1 MNMDYKT
8 IKTDI
13 LVIGNGG
20 SGLRAAIEADKYDV
34 DVLVV
39 GTSIVGKAH
48 TVMAEGGI
56 NAALGNVHPEDSW
69 EVHFSDTI
77 KEGIYINNQMMV
89 EELTKE
95 MPRRIHDLEEYGAI
109 FDRTPDG
116 KIAQRR
122 FGAQTYWRTCYIG
135 DITGHEVLMALVE
148 ETRKRGIKHIDEVMV
163 TRLLAKGNDIAGAVG
178 IELSTGEIVVFKA
191 KSIILASGGAGRI
204 FKWTTNP
211 KEACGMGYAMAYDI
225 GAELMDMEM
234 FQFHPTGM
242 VYPESARGIL
252 VTEAVRGDGGILLN
266 SNNERFMA
274 RYDPKRMEVSA
285 RDIVARAIYSEI
297 QEGRGFE
304 HGGVH
309 LDIASQK
316 SPDYIK
322 SRLPRMYKQFLD
334 FAHTD
339 ITKEPMEV
347 APSAHYYMGGI
358 KVRVE
363 DQMSTTV
370 NGLFPCGETQCGI
383 HGANRLG
390 GNSMAE
396 TQVSGQKAGK
406 FAALYALENDFK
418 DIDSTDI
425 DNEITRL
432 FDYFDNKDGIKPQK
446 IKKEIQ
452 EAMWDYGG
460 IVRDKEKLCE
470 GIKTIQNIRQRS
482 KDLSV
487 EGGTVYN
494 IEWMDAIEVSSMLTV
509 CEGLLRSALERKE
522 SRGAHYRSDYQDRDD
537 ENWLV
542 NINLKKEDGF
552 MKIYKTPVVI
562 TRLDPREMNKE

>member
-1 MNMDYKT
+1 MTHTT

-13 LVIGNGG
+13 LVIGSGG
-20 SGLRAAIEADKYDV
+20 SGLRAAIEADKYNV
-34 DVLVV
+34 DVLII

-69 EVHFSDTI
+69 EAHFSDTV
-77 KEGIYINNQMMV
+77 KEGIYINNQKMV
-89 EELTKE
+89 EDLTRE
-95 MPRRIHDLEEYGAI
+95 MPERIHDLEEYGAI

-148 ETRKRGIKHIDEVMV
+148 ETRKRGIKHIDEVMI
-163 TRLLAKGNDIAGAVG
+163 TRLLAKDNNIEGAVG
-178 IELSTGEIVVFKA
+178 IELFTGEVVVFRAKA
-191 KSIILASGGAGRI
+191 VILASGGAGRI

-252 VTEAVRGDGGILLN
+252 VTEAVRGEGGILLN

-285 RDIVARAIYSEI
+285 RDIVARSIYSEI

-304 HGGVH
+304 HGGVY
-309 LDIASQK
+309 LDIASQR
-316 SPDYIK
+316 SPEYIK
-322 SRLPRMYKQFLD
+322 NKLPRMYKQFLD

-339 ITKEPMEV
+339 ITERPMEV

-358 KVRVE
+358 KVREE
-363 DQMSTTV
+363 DQMSTTI
-370 NGLFPCGETQCGI
+370 NGLFPCGEVQCGI

-396 TQVSGQKAGK
+396 TQVSGQRAGK
-406 FAALYALENDFK
+406 YAALYSLKNDLK
-418 DIDSTDI
+418 DIDGREVNI
-425 DNEITRL
+425 EITRL
-432 FDYFDNKDGIKPQK
+432 FDYFDKKDEIKPQK

-452 EAMWDYGG
+452 ETMWNYGG
-460 IVRDKEKLCE
+460 IVRDKERLCE
-470 GIKTIQNIRQRS
+470 GIKRIQEITRRS

-487 EGGTVYN
+487 EEGTIYN
-494 IEWMDAIEVSSMLTV
+494 MEWIDAIEVSCMLTI
-509 CEGLLRSALERKE
+509 CESLLKSALERKE
-522 SRGAHYRSDYQDRDD
+522 SRGAHYRSDYQDKDD
-537 ENWLV
+537 ENWLI
-542 NINLKKEDGF
+542 NINIKKENGS

-562 TRLDPREMNKE
+562 TKLDPREMKKNE